1 MKSKTI
7 AKLTSIV
14 LSLSILVTL
23 CVQSVCANE
32 NDFNEQQILE
42 DYSEYIYNK
51 YHYSPLPVNELKIHQ
66 NYGEFNNYSIV
77 SILNVYE
84 DLSGVEVYRKIG
96 GHTFKF
102 PHSNLAY
109 NIYAAGNGEFYEI
122 GDAYDN
128 GKFTSNDIEAIG
140 KLTGYYTSET
150 PEGILRGKLSEEKK
164 AEIEKDFA
172 NSSIALSNPYTNN
185 PKVSRYYCSF
195 KGYDILII
203 DDFEA
208 VECVWGSMEIAGY
221 YFHFAYEAYKTR
233 FFAYKDGVFIKM
245 KDAYESGIFSE
256 EDIRRISVACDNNGT
271 KFKEDFSTWSASQI
285 KYTVKNGIMNGVADD
300 SFEHSRNTRRC
311 EFITVLWRLAGM
323 PSAESSHP
331 FTDVDPRQTWYHE
344 ALDWAYENGI
354 VNGVSA
360 TEFKPNARITRE
372 QMITMLFRFNKYEG
386 HDVSAREDISV
397 FEDSSE
403 VSDFAKD
410 AISWGY
416 AEGIIAGALNN
427 NKIYIYPDRSAT
439 RESTAV
445 MAARYCY
452 KNNKF

>member
-14 LSLSILVTL
+14 LLLSILVTL
-23 CVQSVCANE
+23 CAQSICAND
-32 NDFNEQQILE
+32 NVYSEQQILE
-42 DYSEYIYNK
+42 DYREYFNNK
-51 YHYSPLPVNELKIHQ
+51 YHHSPLPINELKIHQ
-66 NYGEFNNYSIV
+66 SYGEFNNYSIV

-122 GDAYDN
+122 GDSFEK
-128 GKFTSNDIEAIG
+128 GVFTSNDIKVIG
-140 KLTGYYTSET
+140 ELTGFYTSEAQN
-150 PEGILRGKLSEEKK
+150 GILLGKPGEEKK
-164 AEIEKDFA
+164 AEIEKDYKDTRFP
-172 NSSIALSNPYTNN
+172 SNDPE
-185 PKVSRYYCSF
+185 VSRYYCSF
-195 KGYDILII
+195 KGYDIVII
-203 DDFEA
+203 DDFDMLA
-208 VECVWGSMEIAGY
+208 CVMGSLEIAGY
-221 YFHFAYEAYKTR
+221 YFHFAYDAYSSR
-233 FFAYKDGVFIKM
+233 FFAYRDGVFIKM

-271 KFKEDFSTWSASQI
+271 KFKDMFESWSESHI
-285 KYTVKNGIMNGVADD
+285 NYVVKHSIMNGVADD
-300 SFEHSRNTRRC
+300 SFEHYRSTLRC

-439 RESTAV
+439 RTDTAV